1 MKPSL
6 FVCALLLSLSGG
18 LAARPKAPLPPLVKT
33 DSGLQ
38 YSDMKVGKG
47 PSPTTGQACSMLYRG
62 WLYVGGKRGKL
73 FDQSQD
79 PKRPFSFPVG
89 KGVVIKGWDEGV
101 ATMKKGGKRMLIIP
115 SALGY
120 GDRDM
125 GEIPPGSTLLFEVEL
140 LSFK

>member
-1 MKPSL
+1 MNKLLSTC
-6 FVCALLLSLSGG
+6 VLLLSLSGG
-18 LAARPKAPLPPLVKT
+18 LAARPKAPLPALVKT
-33 DSGLQ
+33 ESGLQ

-47 PSPTTGQACSMLYRG
+47 PCPTTGKVCSMLYRG
-62 WLYVGGKRGKL
+62 WLYKDGKRGKL

-79 PKRPFSFPVG
+79 RKHPFAFPVG

-101 ATMKKGGKRMLIIP
+101 ISMKKGGKRMLIIP
-115 SALGY
+115 PALGY

-140 LSFK
+140 LGFK